1 MHLELWASP
10 ATTSRGSLLSIL
22 WFVRTL
28 EGLERTTHMAIKR
41 FTPLA
46 LLAVSLLVVACT
58 KESEEFAQ
66 STGVLPTA
74 CGSPGARLQATIA
87 GDAYCANG
95 QVLATGDGLSVI
107 VTGVSIS
114 GSTLVLQVDSIGLG
128 TQFITEASNGL
139 LYMESGSSY
148 VVLPGQVGSITITQA
163 DTSARALKASFAANL
178 GNEMSGQS
186 VAVQGEVDVIWT
198 ESE

>member
-1 MHLELWASP
+1 MP
-10 ATTSRGSLLSIL
+10 RGSLLCIL
-22 WFVRTL
+22 WGGRTL
-28 EGLERTTHMAIKR
+28 EGLERTDHMASAR
-41 FTPLA
+41 SSPLA
-46 LLAVSLLVVACT
+46 LLVVAMLATACT
-58 KESEEFAQ
+58 KESEDIALTTGILP
-66 STGVLPTA
+66 ST
-74 CGSPGARLQATIA
+74 CGALGARLQATIS

-148 VVLPGQVGSITITQA
+148 VVLPGQVGSITVTQA
-163 DTSARALKASFAANL
+163 DTSARVLKASFTANL

-186 VAVQGEVDVIWT
+186 VALQGDVDVIWT
-198 ESE
+198 DSE